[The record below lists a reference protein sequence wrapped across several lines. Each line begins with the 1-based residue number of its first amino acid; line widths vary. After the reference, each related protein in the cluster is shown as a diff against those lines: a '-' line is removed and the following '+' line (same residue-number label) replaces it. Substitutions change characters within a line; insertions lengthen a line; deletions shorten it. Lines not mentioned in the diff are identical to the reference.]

1 MPVQPL
7 EIVQQWY
14 QTRQAALLHPELVWQ
29 VPDRWPAG
37 GLYRSPEQVL
47 TQFFPKLLSYF
58 EHYQAVAEHF
68 YPSGSD
74 TVLVSGA
81 YEGIAKRTGKPFR
94 SRFVHIW
101 IVKDKQIISFTQLA
115 DTAAVQ
121 QVL

>member
-1 MPVQPL
+1 MQPL
-7 EIVQQWY
+7 EIVRQWY
-14 QTRQAALLHPELVWQ
+14 QTREAALLHPELEWQ
-29 VPDRWPAG
+29 VLERWPAG
-37 GLYRSPEQVL
+37 GTYHSPEQVL
-47 TQFFPKLLSYF
+47 IQFFPKLLALFAQYQALP
-58 EHYQAVAEHF
+58 EHY

-94 SRFVHIW
+94 SRFVHTW
-101 IVKDKQIISFTQLA
+101 VVKDGQIIRFAQVA